1 MSEEGGASGAAD
13 AGAGAGPPLGEQ
25 AGQLLGVVQD
35 WIRRNFEPAGGAE
48 HAAVCDWCP
57 LCQFVAVLRG
67 DRPEVTERVAAA
79 GTAVTAALRA
89 VLDAATEGPHSPSTE
104 NEPRVHKIDL
114 DA

>member
-1 MSEEGGASGAAD
+1 VSEEGGPSGAAD
-13 AGAGAGPPLGEQ
+13 AGASSPPLGEQ
-25 AGQLLGVVQD
+25 AGQLLAVVQD
-35 WIRRNFEPAGGAE
+35 WVRRNFEVAGDAE

-89 VLDAATEGPHSPSTE
+89 VLDAATEGPRDSGTDSG
-104 NEPRVHKIDL
+104 PRVHKIDL
-114 DA
+114 DT